1 MPQTRPSVIGHWPF
15 TLSPLSAVM
24 GAEIRGLDLAQAI
37 DDPLRDAIR
46 DAFLKYHVLCFR
58 DQDLTGEQ
66 LVVFSK
72 RFGLLESH
80 INHEFRGDA
89 IPELHRVSNLGDDG
103 KPTSRLKAK
112 GNFHWH
118 TDKSY
123 LPVPSLA
130 TLLHAVELPPNGGAT
145 QFADMHAAY
154 DALPPDQKAEFA
166 GMRVVHSWEQSRI
179 NSGSRPASEQ
189 EKRDA
194 PPVVHPLVRTHPETG
209 RKGLYIGDHSSH
221 IEGRPFAE
229 GRAFLAELQEQA
241 TQDPVVYRHQWQPG
255 DLIMWDNRSLLHR
268 ATADFDL
275 NRHRRVL
282 HRTVIRGSA
291 PV

>member
-1 MPQTRPSVIGHWPF
+1 MSENRRPDRNDWPF
-15 TLSPLSAVM
+15 DLAPLSDIMA
-24 GAEIRGLDLAQAI
+24 AEIRGLDLAQDI
-37 DDPLRDAIR
+37 DDALRDAIR
-46 DAFLKYHVLCFR
+46 EAFLQYRVLCFR
-58 DQDLTGEQ
+58 DQHLSGQQ
-66 LVVFSK
+66 LVAFSE
-72 RFGLLESH
+72 RFGPLESH

-103 KPTSRLKAK
+103 RPTRKLKAR

-130 TLLHAVELPPNGGAT
+130 TLLHAVELPPEGGAT
-145 QFADMHAAY
+145 QFADMQAAY
-154 DALPPDQKAEFA
+154 DALPPDRKTEFA
-166 GMRVVHSWEQSRI
+166 GLRVVHSWEQSRI

-209 RKGLYIGDHSSH
+209 RRGLYIGDHSSH

-241 TQDPVVYRHQWQPG
+241 TGDRFVYRHRWQPG
-255 DLIMWDNRSLLHR
+255 DLIMWDNCSLLHR

-275 NRHRRVL
+275 DRHRRVL

-291 PV
+291 PA

>member
-1 MPQTRPSVIGHWPF
+1 MSQECARDRTEWPF
-15 TLSPLSAVM
+15 EVAPLSDVM
-24 GAEIRGLDLAQAI
+24 AAEICGLDLAQGI
-37 DDPLRDAIR
+37 DDQVRDAIR
-46 DAFLKYHVLCFR
+46 EAFLAYHVLCFR
-58 DQDLTGEQ
+58 DQHLTGEQ
-66 LVVFSK
+66 LVAFSK
-72 RFGLLESH
+72 RFGPLESH

-103 KPTSRLKAK
+103 KPTSKLKAK
-112 GNFHWH
+112 GNFRWH
-118 TDKSY
+118 SDKSY

-130 TLLHAVELPPNGGAT
+130 TLLHAVELPPDGGAT
-145 QFADMHAAY
+145 QFANMHAAY
-154 DALPPDQKAEFA
+154 DALSADQKAEFEKV
-166 GMRVVHSWEQSRI
+166 RVIHSWEQSRI
-179 NSGSRPASEQ
+179 NSGSRPATEQ

-209 RKGLYIGDHSSH
+209 RKTLYLGDHSSH
-221 IEGRPFAE
+221 LEGKPFAE

-241 TQDPVVYRHQWQPG
+241 TQDSVVYHHRWQPG